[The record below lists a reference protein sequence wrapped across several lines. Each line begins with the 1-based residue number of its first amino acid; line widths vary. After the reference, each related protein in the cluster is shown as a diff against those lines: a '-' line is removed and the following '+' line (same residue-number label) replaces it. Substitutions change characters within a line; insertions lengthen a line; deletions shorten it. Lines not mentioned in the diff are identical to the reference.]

1 MSKAKVT
8 RKSLSTYPVIT
19 VGYCDLQHLLT
30 TREPDS
36 YCAGINGWDCDNY
49 HVNSFVISTGYRPI
63 KGIHADYEVCKKYD
77 SQAKQLYHSISDYAE
92 LSKELD
98 NLLSDFISEVTK

>member
-8 RKSLSTYPVIT
+8 RKSLSTYPVIA

-49 HVNSFVISTGYRPI
+49 RVNSFVISTGYRPI
-63 KGIHADYEVCKKYD
+63 KGIHADYEVCEKYD
-77 SQAKQLYHSISDYAE
+77 SQAKQLCHSISDYTE